1 MATPLTT
8 APSNPALAGKVPTGT
23 PLQRVAALTDVIRD
37 GGDKAQQLRRLPQDC
52 VDALIDAG
60 IFRIA
65 IPKELGGDDATI
77 TGTIEILEA
86 ISKVDASVGWN
97 VMLGSEINAMAAGGM
112 DKALA
117 KEVFLDNPR
126 VVMCGGG
133 GPGSQPSRAVRQPDG
148 GYRVWGQST
157 FISGCHNATWC
168 FMMAPLMEGD
178 SIATDANGAPII
190 RSWFLHKDEYEILDT
205 WDVAGLRGSG
215 SHDVRAN
222 GAYVSEKWSSVQ
234 LLQLPSHYENPA
246 FRVPVAL
253 RLAYNKSAVAIGIAR
268 GAIDEF
274 IQIAQT
280 KVPWLTASAL
290 RDRPVAQQRLG
301 EAEANLRAARAYLM
315 ESMHAVEEELK
326 RGREIPSPETTQ
338 AGRLACTHASNASMH
353 VVDLIH
359 NTAGTTAMRM
369 NCPLERKLRDA
380 HGAATHR
387 WVAHPLYAESG
398 KILLGHEAT
407 PEFMGLG

>member
-1 MATPLTT
+1 MATPLPMSRTT
-8 APSNPALAGKVPTGT
+8 APAVTGT
-23 PLQRVAALTDVIRD
+23 PLERIAKLTDVIRD
-37 GGDKAQQLRRLPQDC
+37 GGDKAQQLRRLPQET

-60 IFRIA
+60 IFRFA

-77 TGTIEILEA
+77 TETIEILEA

-117 KEVFLDNPR
+117 KEVYLDNPR

-133 GPGSQPSRAVRQPDG
+133 GPGSQPSRAVREKDG

-178 SIATDANGAPII
+178 NVALDDKGAPIF
-190 RSWFLHKDEYEILDT
+190 RTWFLNKADYEILDT

-215 SHDVRAN
+215 SHDVRAD
-222 GAYVSEKWSSVQ
+222 GAYVSEKWAQVQ
-234 LLQLPSHYENPA
+234 LLTLSGQYANPA

-253 RLAYNKSAVAIGIAR
+253 RLAYNKAAVAIGIAR
-268 GAIDEF
+268 GALDEF
-274 IQIAQT
+274 NILAAT
-280 KVPWLTASAL
+280 KVPWLTAAAL
-290 RDRPVAQQRLG
+290 RDRPVAQQRFG
-301 EAEANLRAARAYLM
+301 EAEASFRAARAFLM

-326 RGREIPSPETTQ
+326 KGREFPGPETTQ
-338 AGRLACTHASNASMH
+338 IGRLACTHAANASMH
-353 VVDLIH
+353 VVDLVH
-359 NTAGTTAMRM
+359 NTAGTSAMRM
-369 NCPLERKLRDA
+369 HCPLERKLRDA

-387 WVAHPLYAESG
+387 WVAHPLYGELG
-398 KILLGHEAT
+398 KIMLGHEAT
-407 PEFMGLG
+407 PEFMGL